1 MFFLIL
7 FAILLILAIGGSFYL
22 ARAFHRFSFVQKIAE
37 KHPKIAWMISFVPI
51 AILVIVGIFNVF
63 TGIVSAIHL
72 IIIWMLFDAV
82 GYILR
87 KITHSPRKHYY
98 AGAFAMIFTTLL
110 MCYAWIVA
118 HQVVETDYTLFTE
131 KDLGQEKLRIVQIAD
146 AHLGVT
152 LNGSEFAAE
161 MKKINDLHPDLVTVV
176 GDFVDDDTSRED
188 METAVKALGEI
199 SSSYGTFYVFGNHDK
214 GYSQDSRDF
223 TADDLCRTLEQNDIH
238 VLKDEVFQ
246 ISDCISL
253 IGRLDKSI
261 DNRLPIAELADTIS
275 PNQYSIVLDH
285 QPNDYQAEKDAN
297 VDLVLSGHTH
307 GGQFFPCGPIGVL
320 IGANDAFYGHHTNGQ
335 TDFIITSGI
344 SAWSIPLKTGTVSE
358 YVVIDLIH
366 SKNIES

>member
-22 ARAFHRFSFVQKIAE
+22 VRAFHRFSFVQKIAE

-82 GYILR
+82 GFILR

-199 SSSYGTFYVFGNHDK
+199 SSSYGTFYVFGN
-214 GYSQDSRDF
+214 QDRQ
-223 TADDLCRTLEQNDIH
+223 R
-238 VLKDEVFQ
+238 
-246 ISDCISL
+246 
-253 IGRLDKSI
+253 
-261 DNRLPIAELADTIS
+261 
-275 PNQYSIVLDH
+275 
-285 QPNDYQAEKDAN
+285 
-297 VDLVLSGHTH
+297 
-307 GGQFFPCGPIGVL
+307 FPCCRKCQPAHHAHKPVTMSKRYILLAIIFNVCLIASNLFETKIFAAGPLTLTGGLLIFPILYIINDCLTEIWGFRNTRFVILTAFGLNLFVVGVAQIVKIL
-320 IGANDAFYGHHTNGQ
+320 PPSLRH
-335 TDFIITSGI
+335 
-344 SAWSIPLKTGTVSE
+344 
-358 YVVIDLIH
+358 
-366 SKNIES
+366 